1 MNLFVV
7 RGENR
12 GEPESYLLGVYA
24 TLEEAEARVRA
35 VREVEDEDEDG
46 ELELAWI
53 EDVELCVSVFLSNR

>member
-12 GEPESYLLGVYA
+12 GEPESYLLGVYD

-35 VREVEDEDEDG
+35 VHDEE

-53 EDVELCVSVFLSNR
+53 EDVELGVSVFLSNR